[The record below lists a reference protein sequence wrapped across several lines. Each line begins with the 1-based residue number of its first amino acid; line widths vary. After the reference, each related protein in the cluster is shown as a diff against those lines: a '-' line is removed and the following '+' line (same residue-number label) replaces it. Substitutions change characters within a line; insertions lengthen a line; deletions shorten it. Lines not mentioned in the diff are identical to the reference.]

1 MVSTKPRRSP
11 RNLEVEMRKGAWA
24 QRCKD
29 IEDEMMDVQSDH
41 GDQLDQEAGHDSL
54 EPKVPRPIGE
64 KAMFTSRGPD
74 GLSKE

>member
-1 MVSTKPRRSP
+1 
-11 RNLEVEMRKGAWA
+11 
-24 QRCKD
+24 
-29 IEDEMMDVQSDH
+29 MMDVQSDH